1 MDTGHKAILP
11 KPVRSRKTLRISR
24 LHIQLYVWTRSH
36 CSTKGHLSA
45 QENQTC
51 LWDTAS
57 PLLTFIK
64 QPASIC
70 WQTQERSHF
79 CHTTNDLHPFSSAAD
94 WISTPMRE
102 PVSSTAINRD
112 IPDLTSR
119 RSTWYDKFLCAWKK
133 VNSNSLFCIS
143 KYYCGSES
151 HKQPIP
157 YHTQIHCQYRDN
169 IHSFISRTPW
179 LPVHSWKDRTIII
192 LPPDNPSAAG
202 FRITTCHYHWAGTHY
217 YGFYI

>member
-119 RSTWYDKFLCAWKK
+119 RNTWYDKFLCAWKK
-133 VNSNSLFCIS
+133 VNSNSLFCVS
-143 KYYCGSES
+143 KYIITGQD
-151 HKQPIP
+151 H
-157 YHTQIHCQYRDN
+157 
-169 IHSFISRTPW
+169 IS
-179 LPVHSWKDRTIII
+179 
-192 LPPDNPSAAG
+192 NPSHITLRSIVCIEIISTHSSVGLHGSLCIAG
-202 FRITTCHYHWAGTHY
+202 RIEPE
-217 YGFYI
+217 